1 MRGKIITSGSS
12 LRESWRS
19 RVPDASMPKEEKE
32 RIGTTES
39 LVRLSVGME
48 YVENLVT
55 DLSHALAQV

>member
-1 MRGKIITSGSS
+1 
-12 LRESWRS
+12 
-19 RVPDASMPKEEKE
+19 MPKEEKE